1 MISVLQVI
9 PETSSTDGVPVVLP
23 SLFVMVVISMLKD
36 VFEDMK
42 RYLADN
48 KENKSHVKAYY
59 NCCYTN
65 KNWVDIK
72 KPNGCKQVDWKDLQ
86 PGMVV

>member
-1 MISVLQVI
+1 MI

-23 SLFVMVVISMLKD
+23 SLFVMVIISMIKD
-36 VFEDMK
+36 VFEDTK

-72 KPNGCKQVDWKDLQ
+72 KTKWMQTSGLEGPATWHGSLS
-86 PGMVV
+86 

>member
-1 MISVLQVI
+1 
-9 PETSSTDGVPVVLP
+9 
-23 SLFVMVVISMLKD
+23 MVVISMLKD